1 MFSLVD
7 DVESYPDFLPWCKR
21 AEIHNRTDQFVEA
34 TLEMQKGSLS
44 KRFTTRNSREEFASI
59 GLTLLGGPFRH
70 LEGGWQFRDL
80 DGDGCEV
87 RLELEFEFENRMLDL
102 AFGPF
107 FESTC
112 NSLVDAFSRRAQVV
126 LGQR

>member
-1 MFSLVD
+1 
-7 DVESYPDFLPWCKR
+7 
-21 AEIHNRTDQFVEA
+21 
-34 TLEMQKGSLS
+34 
-44 KRFTTRNSREEFASI
+44 
-59 GLTLLGGPFRH
+59 LLGGPFRH